1 MARLSTQIERT
12 ITVRFIGDAGR
23 RVRAALGTLSNVL
36 EFDRVCWCVLYL
48 GKDDPAKIEYYAEA
62 ARHEYRE
69 VIGWAEFDS
78 SGRQI
83 RDLRRGLPTDA

>member
-1 MARLSTQIERT
+1 MARLPAQVERT
-12 ITVRFIGDAGR
+12 IEVRFIGEAGR
-23 RVRAALGTLSNVL
+23 RVRAALGTLAGIV

-48 GKDDPAKIEYYAEA
+48 GKDDPSRVEYYAEA

-69 VIGWAEFDS
+69 VIGWAEYDS